1 MIHEPSPPTLGDREG
16 DAGEPSGLYDV
27 VVVGGGSAGLA
38 AAWNLRD
45 KRMLLLEQTDRLGG
59 RMRSE
64 SRGRYWINL
73 GCHLFPGSGSTLG
86 AMMADLGLNTL
97 SIPGTK
103 SALAVDG
110 RVHAARHVESYPLTI
125 RLTPRERAAL
135 VIAGLK
141 IRRAVRGYQAI
152 AGARPS
158 DREQERR
165 ERVNAY
171 LAGESTREFLGDL
184 PPRVNEL
191 LSSAIRRA
199 AADPEE
205 QSAGVL
211 ASLFASVWGGKNA
224 FAIRNVDGGTG
235 QFPAAVGKQ
244 LAERV
249 HLNTSVSRI
258 VGSADGTVRIQCHS
272 GDRELTIAAR
282 QVIVATQAHQAR
294 RIVADLPADLD
305 ECLAEV
311 RYGPFVVMGALTT
324 QETAMPW
331 DDIYAM
337 TTPGLSFDMFFNHG
351 NVVPRSAGRRGG
363 SIMVYAGASAARRLL
378 ALDDAQIRDR
388 FTGDLIRLY
397 PELEPLISETIVQR
411 WERGNMYRQPG
422 FDVSPLLAYCK
433 REDVSV
439 HFAGDYFA
447 ELGNVEQAATTGLEA
462 ARRARR
468 ALERDREGSS

>member
-1 MIHEPSPPTLGDREG
+1 MSPG
-16 DAGEPSGLYDV
+16 DAAGGVLEPNGPYDV

-38 AAWNLRD
+38 AAWSLRD
-45 KRMLLLEQTDRLGG
+45 KRLLLLEQADRLGG

-64 SRGRYWINL
+64 PRGRYWINL
-73 GCHLFPGSGSTLG
+73 GCHLFPGSGSTLAG
-86 AMMADLGLNTL
+86 MMADLGLNTL
-97 SIPGTK
+97 AIPGIK

-110 RVHAARHVESYPLTI
+110 HVHAASHVESYPLTI
-125 RLTPRERAAL
+125 SLTLRERAAL
-135 VIAGLK
+135 ARAGLK
-141 IRRAVRGYQAI
+141 IRRAVRGYQAV
-152 AGARPS
+152 AGPRPT
-158 DREQERR
+158 DRDQERR

-171 LAGESTREFLGDL
+171 LSDVSTRQFLGDL

-235 QFPAAVGKQ
+235 QFPAAVGKA
-244 LAERV
+244 LGERV
-249 HLNTSVSRI
+249 RLSTSVSTIRRNDD
-258 VGSADGTVRIQCHS
+258 GSLHLRCSGPDGEHAIT
-272 GDRELTIAAR
+272 AR

-294 RIVADLPADLD
+294 SMIADLPADLD
-305 ECLAEV
+305 RCLGDV

-324 QETAMPW
+324 QSAPMPW

-337 TTPGLSFDMFFNHG
+337 TTPGLCFDMFFNHG
-351 NVVPRSAGRRGG
+351 NVVPRSGGSGG

-378 ALDDAQIRDR
+378 ELDDTQIRDQ
-388 FTGDLIRLY
+388 FTGDLTRLY
-397 PELEPLISETIVQR
+397 PQLTSLISERIVRR
-411 WERGNMYRQPG
+411 WECGNMYRQPG
-422 FDVSPLLAYCK
+422 FDVTPLLAYCK

-439 HFAGDYFA
+439 HLAGDYFA
-447 ELGNVEQAATTGLEA
+447 ELGNVEQAATAGLEA